1 MHYHFLNSMKSL
13 ELWECNDSHTTSSN
27 ISSTN
32 RLIDLMKLQFS
43 RVQDNIFQKKIILEI
58 TKKKKTNQHKNY
70 FQCSLSPVCC
80 LKLLKS
86 SVKISYDK
94 EPLIRCFF
102 FFFMKGKIKEH
113 YLFWL
118 FMTTKCSI
126 FFPFNF
132 FSVRLKER
140 REHREIDGLL

>member
-1 MHYHFLNSMKSL
+1 MKSL

-43 RVQDNIFQKKIILEI
+43 RVQDNIFQKKVILEI
-58 TKKKKTNQHKNY
+58 TKKKKKQHKNY
-70 FQCSLSPVCC
+70 FQCSFSPVCC

-94 EPLIRCFF
+94 EPLIRCFV
-102 FFFMKGKIKEH
+102 FFMKGKIKEH

-118 FMTTKCSI
+118 FMKTKCSI
-126 FFPFNF
+126 FFPLI
-132 FSVRLKER
+132 SLVALKER